1 MKKYLA
7 KCAIFAFCALCFMLA
22 LSADWLKLHF
32 MNVNIEQILFHL
44 RFPLVSKSTPFISNF
59 CMEVLLPSFG
69 LALLVAYIR
78 KISLQVVLSAIIC
91 TSSIYIVES
100 KFEIL
105 AYLEQR
111 KILSNLYENHYA
123 TFDLTSLSDFTPKQN
138 LIIIL
143 SESLESTF
151 SAANIPLRNANGG
164 GDLQDSQNLAY
175 SPFGE
180 LIPNLTNLAL
190 KNINFS
196 TTDALGGIIQN
207 SNSVNTITGTLAH
220 LCAIP
225 LNMPFY
231 RNNFIHEHF
240 LDSAT
245 CVSDILNAL
254 GYKQAYFSGL
264 DSAFAG
270 NKFLFQSHSVE
281 VMDLPYFQAQNLIPN
296 PLPED
301 KQGFWDLKDS
311 ELFKLAKNHLESL
324 SNSQPFALYISTID
338 THSGSRFVDKEHC
351 GEIGAGYKGTILCG
365 DKIISD
371 FVEWVQNSRFGANTT
386 IIILGDHLSHQQFFF
401 PQNTKRF
408 IYNAFINP
416 RFTQKPTPK
425 LTKNRKLSHFDIAPL
440 ILDSLGIH
448 TKSFGLGRNPLQGK
462 TLLESDF
469 DLETLNALI
478 WQRNK
483 IYDSF
488 WEIKKK

>member
-1 MKKYLA
+1 
-7 KCAIFAFCALCFMLA
+7 
-22 LSADWLKLHF
+22 
-32 MNVNIEQILFHL
+32 
-44 RFPLVSKSTPFISNF
+44 
-59 CMEVLLPSFG
+59 
-69 LALLVAYIR
+69 
-78 KISLQVVLSAIIC
+78 
-91 TSSIYIVES
+91 
-100 KFEIL
+100 
-105 AYLEQR
+105 
-111 KILSNLYENHYA
+111 
-123 TFDLTSLSDFTPKQN
+123 
-138 LIIIL
+138 
-143 SESLESTF
+143 
-151 SAANIPLRNANGG
+151 
-164 GDLQDSQNLAY
+164 
-175 SPFGE
+175 
-180 LIPNLTNLAL
+180 
-190 KNINFS
+190 
-196 TTDALGGIIQN
+196 
-207 SNSVNTITGTLAH
+207 
-220 LCAIP
+220 
-225 LNMPFY
+225 MPFY
-231 RNNFIHEHF
+231 RNDFIHEHF

-281 VMDLPYFQAQNLIPN
+281 VMDLPYFQAQNLVLN

-301 KQGFWDLKDS
+301 KQGFWDLKDA
-311 ELFKLAKNHLESL
+311 ELFNLAKNHLDSL
-324 SNSQPFALYISTID
+324 SDSQPFALYISTID
-338 THSGSRFVDKEHC
+338 THSGSLFVDKEHC
-351 GEIGAGYKGTILCG
+351 GEISAGYKGAILCG

-371 FVEWVQNSRFGANTT
+371 FVVWVQNSRFGANTT

-408 IYNAFINP
+408 IYNTFINP
-416 RFTQKPTPK
+416 RFTQKPTIE

-448 TKSFGLGRNPLQGK
+448 TKSFGLGRNPLHGK